1 MENFGTISKAR
12 VAILGMGLM
21 GGSLALA
28 LRGHVRELRAAD
40 PDLAALE
47 LARQLGVVHHVSVDP
62 SEVLPGSDIVILAA
76 PVHAILE
83 LIRLL
88 PDLHPGS
95 PVVLD
100 LGSTKSQVCRA
111 MEALPERFDPIG
123 GHPMC
128 GKETSGLRSAEADIF
143 KGATFALSA
152 LGRTSQRARDMAEQ
166 IARVIDAVPLW
177 IEPEVHDRWVAATS
191 HVPYLLANAL
201 SLATPIEAT
210 QLVGPGFRST
220 SRLAASFAPMMLD
233 VLASNQENIH
243 QALRRFRVELDI
255 IESTLAQKDYA
266 LLEEVLARSA
276 EHHTELVVSSRGS
289 VEP

>member
-1 MENFGTISKAR
+1 MDNFGSISKAR

-28 LRGHVRELRAAD
+28 LRDHVRELRAAD

-47 LARQLGVVHHVSVDP
+47 LAHQLGLVHRLSVDP

-83 LIRLL
+83 LIKQL

-95 PVVLD
+95 PIVLD
-100 LGSTKSQVCRA
+100 LGSTKTQICRA
-111 MEALPERFDPIG
+111 MEGLPERFDPIG

-128 GKETSGLRSAEADIF
+128 GKETSGLRSAEAVIF
-143 KGATFALSA
+143 KGATFAFSA
-152 LGRTSQRARDMAEQ
+152 LGRTSQRASGTAYQ
-166 IARVIDAVPLW
+166 IARVIGAVPVW
-177 IEPEVHDRWVAATS
+177 IDPEVHDRWVAATS

-201 SLATPIEAT
+201 SLATPIEAAR
-210 QLVGPGFRST
+210 LVGPGFHST

-233 VLASNQENIH
+233 VLVSNQENIH
-243 QALRRFRVELDI
+243 QALRRFRAELDI
-255 IESTLAQKDYA
+255 IESTLDQEDHAF
-266 LLEEVLARSA
+266 LEEVLARSA
-276 EHHTELVVSSRGS
+276 ERHAELVVSSQGS

>member
-1 MENFGTISKAR
+1 MENFGTISNAR

-28 LRGHVRELRAAD
+28 LRGNVRELRAAD

>member
-201 SLATPIEAT
+201 SFATPIEAT

>member
-1 MENFGTISKAR
+1 
-12 VAILGMGLM
+12 M
-21 GGSLALA
+21 GGSLASA
-28 LRGHVRELRAAD
+28 LRDHVRELRAAD

-47 LARQLGVVHHVSVDP
+47 LANQLGVVHRISVDP

-76 PVHAILE
+76 PVQAILE
-83 LIRLL
+83 LIKLL

-100 LGSTKSQVCRA
+100 LGSTKTQICQA
-111 MEALPERFDPIG
+111 MEALPERFDPVG

-128 GKETSGLRSAEADIF
+128 GKETSGLSSAEADIF
-143 KGATFALSA
+143 KEATFALSA
-152 LGRTSQRARDMAEQ
+152 LGRTSQRARDTADQ
-166 IARVIDAVPLW
+166 IARVIGAVPLW
-177 IEPEVHDRWVAATS
+177 IDPEVHDRWVAATS

-201 SLATPIEAT
+201 TLATPIEAA

-233 VLASNQENIH
+233 VLASNWENIH
-243 QALRRFRVELDI
+243 QALRSFRVELDI
-255 IESTLAQKDYA
+255 IESTLAQKDHA

-276 EHHTELVVSSRGS
+276 ERHTELVVSSRGS